1 MATFTFELVSPE
13 RLVFSGAVTWVDVP
27 GAEGDFSVGAGHA
40 PFIAMLRPGILT
52 IRGEGAAKRLF
63 VRGGFAEANPTSL
76 TVLAE
81 RATPVEEIDVAQLR
95 QLIKDAEEDLAD
107 ARTDEAR
114 QKATVMLGDLKQVV
128 EALGHGATGGTTH

>member
-13 RLVFSGAVTWVDVP
+13 RLVFSGDVTWVDVP
-27 GAEGDFSVGAGHA
+27 GSEGDFSVGAGHA

-52 IRGEGAAKRLF
+52 IRGEGAPKRLF

-81 RATPVEEIDVAQLR
+81 RATPVEEINMEQLR
-95 QLIKDAEEDLAD
+95 QLMKDAEEDVAD
-107 ARTDEAR
+107 ARTDEAK
-114 QKATVMLGDLKQVV
+114 QKASAQLADLKQVV
-128 EALGHGATGGTTH
+128 EVLNQGALSGTTH